1 MEIRSKDIDTGV
13 EFPNHIQSD
22 SKELNL
28 LGLGVRTVS
37 FLRVKVYSLGIYAD
51 ESAQRALLAIEVS
64 KERSMWIN
72 TDKYSQNV
80 KEKLA
85 KTATPDNDQLVGEKL
100 MESVIKQSSFA
111 VRISGLKHNI

>member
-1 MEIRSKDIDTGV
+1 MEVRAKDIDTGV

-51 ESAQRALLAIEVS
+51 ESAQRALSAIEVS
-64 KERSMWIN
+64 HQWIIWI
-72 TDKYSQNV
+72 DFAKY
-80 KEKLA
+80 L
-85 KTATPDNDQLVGEKL
+85 
-100 MESVIKQSSFA
+100 
-111 VRISGLKHNI
+111 